1 MTVIYYKKD
10 GKITM
15 YHKAPTSWTCEYLEE
30 KVRSYNNENGNR
42 EHPQTAHIY
51 DPPEG
56 SFEEYLL
63 GYAERKAQYTAES
76 IQEAKDAIERARD
89 MLECLEPVED

>member
-1 MTVIYYKKD
+1 MTVVYYKKD

-15 YHKAPTSWTCEYLEE
+15 YHKVRAEWSREELEA
-30 KVRSYNNENGNR
+30 KVRSYNNEHGNG

-76 IQEAKDAIERARD
+76 IREAKDAIDKARD
-89 MLECLEPVED
+89 MIEALEPVKD